1 MCKFTEKELEEIFRM
16 LERAGMNPMWC
27 DTPVPYYDVNIPAGV
42 PTDVGEVMEGEY
54 LMLPKA
60 LVGMD
65 PTMVLNV
72 RGDSMKD
79 AGISSGDRMEVR
91 FTPDARDGDIVVAEV
106 DGQCTV
112 KTLFT
117 DEQGDHWLVPS
128 NEAYDAIR
136 LTEEMQVRI
145 VGVVIGIVKDLPR
158 TSFNTCVKSVR
169 RTMEV
174 QARTSDSEAEPTL
187 TPVERMA
194 RAVREVQPLIKQQGH
209 WLAIYRILADA
220 GIIRT
225 YRELPDYIH
234 HTLGIAESELAHPI
248 KPESIGKAALNKGLP
263 QEKSFDYWQN
273 AKAKPA
279 VAPYWHIAN
288 RFKELAGV

>member
-1 MCKFTEKELEEIFRM
+1 MCKFTEQELKEIFRM

-42 PTDVGEVMEGEY
+42 PTDVGEVMQGEY

-145 VGVVIGIVKDLPR
+145 VGVVKGIVKDLPR

-169 RTMEV
+169 RTCGKLGDKAPSLAKTERTIVRMATEV
-174 QARTSDSEAEPTL
+174 KHARQWYAVYRALVDRRALEDGAYTDFCDMVARL
-187 TPVERMA
+187 TPE
-194 RAVREVQPLIKQQGH
+194 H
-209 WLAIYRILADA
+209 DH
-220 GIIRT
+220 
-225 YRELPDYIH
+225 LPS
-234 HTLGIAESELAHPI
+234 ASELRRLAVQSFCKSPSLWDKSNAPVSGSRFDDYLRI
-248 KPESIGKAALNKGLP
+248 ARSTMEALR
-263 QEKSFDYWQN
+263 
-273 AKAKPA
+273 
-279 VAPYWHIAN
+279 I
-288 RFKELAGV
+288 